1 MTLLYANVQTF
12 CGPQKGV
19 MEDHRIIMFCKAT
32 VGKHRI
38 EEFLFQQRQGFPTV
52 QTITALEAS

>member
-1 MTLLYANVQTF
+1 
-12 CGPQKGV
+12 